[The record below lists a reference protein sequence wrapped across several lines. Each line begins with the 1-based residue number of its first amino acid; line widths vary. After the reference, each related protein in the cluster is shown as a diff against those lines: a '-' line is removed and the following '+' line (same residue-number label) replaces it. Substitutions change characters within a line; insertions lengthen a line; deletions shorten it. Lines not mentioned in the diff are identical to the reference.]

1 MRYRNQE
8 KSMPQE
14 LDQGKMVAAIRHA
27 TGDVFSTMLGVEVR
41 SLEAYRQ
48 PCRPEP
54 ANGVIGLIGLT
65 GKWTG
70 TGGIACTGEL
80 ARKISGH
87 FLMSEFAS
95 VDQEVL
101 DVMGEITNM
110 IIGNFKNALE
120 EEAGPMGMSIP
131 MVVFGHNFVAG
142 TTHGTDWVVVPFA
155 CDGERL
161 EVKACLSPQPEKPS
175 RRRPGSVLDE

>member
-1 MRYRNQE
+1 
-8 KSMPQE
+8 MPQE
-14 LDQGKMVAAIRHA
+14 LDQAKMIAAIRHA
-27 TGDVFSTMLGVEVR
+27 TGDVFSTMLGVEIK
-41 SLEAYRQ
+41 SGEPYRQ

-70 TGGIACTGEL
+70 TGGVTCTGDL
-80 ARKISGH
+80 ARKISGQ
-87 FLMSEFAS
+87 FLMSEFNS

-101 DVMGEITNM
+101 DAMGEITNM
-110 IIGNFKNALE
+110 IIGNVKNALE

-131 MVVFGHNFVAG
+131 MVVFGHNFMAG
-142 TTHGTDWVVVPFA
+142 TTHSTDWVVVPFA

-161 EVKACLSPQPEKPS
+161 EVKACLSPQPEKPT
-175 RRRPGSVLDE
+175 RRRPGSAMEG

>member
-1 MRYRNQE
+1 
-8 KSMPQE
+8 MPQE
-14 LDQGKMVAAIRHA
+14 LDQGKVVAAIRHA
-27 TGDVFSTMLGVEVR
+27 TGDVFSTMLGMEIT

-48 PCRPEP
+48 PCKPEP
-54 ANGVIGLIGLT
+54 ADGVVGLIGLT
-65 GKWTG
+65 GKWV
-70 TGGIACTGEL
+70 GGGSVACTGEL
-80 ARKISGH
+80 ARKISGQ
-87 FLMSEFAS
+87 FLMSEFAA

-142 TTHGTDWVVVPFA
+142 TTHNADWVVVPFA
-155 CDGERL
+155 CAGERL
-161 EVKACLSPQPEKPS
+161 EVKAHLSPQPEQQN
-175 RRRPGSVLDE
+175 RRCSTATPEP

>member
-1 MRYRNQE
+1 
-8 KSMPQE
+8 MPQE
-14 LDQGKMVAAIRHA
+14 LDQARMIAAIRHA
-27 TGDVFSTMLGVEVR
+27 TGDVFSTMLGVEIT
-41 SLEAYRQ
+41 SGEPYRQ

-70 TGGIACTGEL
+70 TGSVTCTGDL
-80 ARKISGH
+80 ARKISGQ
-87 FLMSEFAS
+87 FLMSEFSS

-101 DVMGEITNM
+101 DAMGEITNM
-110 IIGNFKNALE
+110 IIGNVKNALE

-131 MVVFGHNFVAG
+131 MVVFGHNFMAG
-142 TTHGTDWVVVPFA
+142 TTHSTDWVVVPFA

-161 EVKACLSPQPEKPS
+161 EVKACLSPQPDKPA
-175 RRRPGSVLDE
+175 RRRPGCAPEG